1 MPFVKG
7 MSKVEGSGRKKGQTN
22 RRNLEVVSKFEEICE
37 KYGDPLEAMAEMAF
51 DMNNDQNLRFQAM
64 KEVSQYGYAK
74 RRQMEITGA
83 NGEPLEVR
91 LQLIDQIPAA
101 IEKLGKG

>member
-1 MPFVKG
+1 
-7 MSKVEGSGRKKGQTN
+7 
-22 RRNLEVVSKFEEICE
+22 
-37 KYGDPLEAMAEMAF
+37 
-51 DMNNDQNLRFQAM
+51 M

-91 LQLIDQIPAA
+91 LQLIDQITTA
-101 IEKLGKG
+101 IEKLGKS

>member
-7 MSKVEGSGRKKGQTN
+7 MQKVEGSGRKKGQTN
-22 RRNLEVVSKFEEICE
+22 RRNLEVVSKFEQICE
-37 KYGDPLEAMAEMAF
+37 KHGDPLEAMAEMAF
-51 DMNNDQNLRFQAM
+51 DMNNDLNLRFQAM
-64 KEVSQYGYAK
+64 KELSQYGYAK

-91 LQLIDQIPAA
+91 LHLIEQITTA

>member
-1 MPFVKG
+1 M
-7 MSKVEGSGRKKGQTN
+7 
-22 RRNLEVVSKFEEICE
+22 SKFEEICE

-91 LQLIDQIPAA
+91 LQLIDQITAA